1 MMEAAE
7 KAATATATATTT
19 AARNKKSTSSAMSSA
34 AGTGDNRNSKDNKD
48 KDIQPLPDT
57 PMRDAVKQSND
68 GNVIITYRQS
78 QQLRTLMNRHYQLLT
93 QQAILSVRAAQH
105 QKTGGRS
112 SSSSSSSSYLT
123 GGNGGGTTS
132 TGTTTNSGNTIP
144 DSPLSGSTA
153 NNGDFLCGEN
163 ENDLTEILD
172 LAVGM
177 LQDLDEKRKDAIR
190 TQMQLSVSSHS
201 HTNTNTNTS
210 TITAMDTQPSK
221 ALLTTTS
228 STTTTSMG
236 NNISNNN
243 GDINT
248 TMSVVMGTNNNNDDI
263 DRKLV
268 TGARRSLQF
277 DEGCDDDD
285 DDGGGAMVRRVEKEQ
300 EEKALLP
307 SSAAAAVCTSSSVNN
322 ANIIVQSGRLTRAAF
337 RKKLQTQN
345 IAGSAFKRTAFD
357 IPGLLKLNETF
368 TKIDDSVNVNSYYDY
383 NNHGDGGG
391 GSVRGGSVSSSNAAV
406 ATAAVATVV
415 TSTTNIGKPLQPVKV
430 NILEVQS
437 HSEACRLVLKDAGAN
452 IEEQLLPGTT
462 DLSESYS
469 QLEEHF
475 PNIVGNFKPPC
486 TQEQELFLRKNRNL
500 FTSGEDNLVSLEGG
514 DVITFVNLLFCL

>member
-1 MMEAAE
+1 
-7 KAATATATATTT
+7 
-19 AARNKKSTSSAMSSA
+19 
-34 AGTGDNRNSKDNKD
+34 
-48 KDIQPLPDT
+48 
-57 PMRDAVKQSND
+57 
-68 GNVIITYRQS
+68 
-78 QQLRTLMNRHYQLLT
+78 MN
-93 QQAILSVRAAQH
+93 
-105 QKTGGRS
+105 
-112 SSSSSSSSYLT
+112 
-123 GGNGGGTTS
+123 
-132 TGTTTNSGNTIP
+132 
-144 DSPLSGSTA
+144 
-153 NNGDFLCGEN
+153 
-163 ENDLTEILD
+163 
-172 LAVGM
+172 
-177 LQDLDEKRKDAIR
+177 
-190 TQMQLSVSSHS
+190 
-201 HTNTNTNTS
+201 
-210 TITAMDTQPSK
+210 TQPSK

-236 NNISNNN
+236 NNNSNNN

>member
-1 MMEAAE
+1 
-7 KAATATATATTT
+7 
-19 AARNKKSTSSAMSSA
+19 
-34 AGTGDNRNSKDNKD
+34 
-48 KDIQPLPDT
+48 
-57 PMRDAVKQSND
+57 VKQSND

-112 SSSSSSSSYLT
+112 LSSSYST
-123 GGNGGGTTS
+123 RGGTS
-132 TGTTTNSGNTIP
+132 SGNTIP
-144 DSPLSGSTA
+144 DSPAGGSTA
-153 NNGDFLCGEN
+153 NGDFLCGEN

-177 LQDLDEKRKDAIR
+177 LQDLDVKRKDAIR

-201 HTNTNTNTS
+201 SNTTT
-210 TITAMDTQPSK
+210 TTQPS
-221 ALLTTTS
+221 TS
-228 STTTTSMG
+228 TTTSMG
-236 NNISNNN
+236 NNIINNN

-248 TMSVVMGTNNNNDDI
+248 TMSVVMGNNNSNNNDDVDV
-263 DRKLV
+263 DRKSV

-277 DEGCDDDD
+277 DEGN
-285 DDGGGAMVRRVEKEQ
+285 DGDGAAVSV
-300 EEKALLP
+300 
-307 SSAAAAVCTSSSVNN
+307 SVSAAECTSSVNN
-322 ANIIVQSGRLTRAAF
+322 ANTIVQSGRLTRAAF

-368 TKIDDSVNVNSYYDY
+368 TKIDDSVHVNSYYNKY
-383 NNHGDGGG
+383 NHGG
-391 GSVRGGSVSSSNAAV
+391 GSVSVVGVGSNAAA
-406 ATAAVATVV
+406 ATTAVATVV

-486 TQEQELFLRKNRNL
+486 TQEQESFLRKNRNL
-500 FTSGEDNLVSLEGG
+500 FTSGEDNLVSLENEGTSRH
-514 DVITFVNLLFCL
+514 VTLLFCVSYIRAT